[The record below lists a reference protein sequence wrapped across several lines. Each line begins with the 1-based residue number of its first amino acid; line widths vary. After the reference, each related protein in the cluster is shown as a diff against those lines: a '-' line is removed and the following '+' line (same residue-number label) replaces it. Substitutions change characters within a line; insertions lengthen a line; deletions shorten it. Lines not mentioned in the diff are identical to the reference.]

1 MDNKPLLTTKEAA
14 SFLGLSAHTLRQNR
28 STGKLKIPFVRF
40 GHAVRYRMEDLQ
52 AFIVQNLVSQ

>member
-1 MDNKPLLTTKEAA
+1 MDGNSTINTKEAA

-40 GHAVRYRMEDLQ
+40 GRAVRYRLEDLQ
-52 AFIVQNLVSQ
+52 AFIAQNRVSQ